1 MNDLIVGFPQLSSDS
16 STLPPTPVPVLIE
29 SRRVSFS
36 EYSQM
41 VIIEKLSD
49 EYKSDLWYRDNEIK
63 VFKIECAYD
72 AHVLRSSSSK
82 SKISPH
88 DVMGL
93 EHIFDRRL
101 IQRRR
106 DIQAAVLKEQLRQR
120 VCKINDPDTLAM
132 ISARESAPS
141 RKRAQLVGLVH
152 YQC

>member
-1 MNDLIVGFPQLSSDS
+1 MNDLIVGFPELC
-16 STLPPTPVPVLIE
+16 STPPPTPVLIE
-29 SRRVSFS
+29 RRRVSFS

-41 VIIEKLSD
+41 VIVDKLSD

-72 AHVLRSSSSK
+72 AHVLKSSQSK
-82 SKISPH
+82 KISPH

-120 VCKINDPDTLAM
+120 VWKINDPDTLAL

-152 YQC
+152 YQY

>member
-1 MNDLIVGFPQLSSDS
+1 MNDLIVGFPQLSTS
-16 STLPPTPVPVLIE
+16 PTTPTPVLIE
-29 SRRVSFS
+29 RRVSFS

-49 EYKSDLWYRDNEIK
+49 TYKSDLWYRDNEIK

-72 AHVLRSSSSK
+72 AHVLRSSK

-101 IQRRR
+101 MQRRR
-106 DIQAAVLKEQLRQR
+106 DIQTAVLKEQLRQR
-120 VCKINDPDTLAM
+120 VWNIHDPDTLAL

>member
-16 STLPPTPVPVLIE
+16 STLPPTPVLIE

-72 AHVLRSSSSK
+72 AHVLRSSK

-106 DIQAAVLKEQLRQR
+106 DIQSAVLKEQLRQR
-120 VCKINDPDTLAM
+120 VWNIHDPDSLAL
-132 ISARESAPS
+132 ISARESSPS

>member
-16 STLPPTPVPVLIE
+16 STLPPTPVLTVLIE

-41 VIIEKLSD
+41 VIVEKLSD
-49 EYKSDLWYRDNEIK
+49 TYKSDLWYRDNEIK

-72 AHVLRSSSSK
+72 AHVLRSSK

-106 DIQAAVLKEQLRQR
+106 DIQSAVLKEQLRQR
-120 VCKINDPDTLAM
+120 PTTKDSPSSLFRSADT
-132 ISARESAPS
+132 R
-141 RKRAQLVGLVH
+141 
-152 YQC
+152 